1 MQAGKYE
8 NCTTASDKKV
18 VRNKGLALFRYLL
31 VDKEKKVHFTTVK
44 GILSS
49 KNGMNLFRGC
59 THGCI
64 YCDSRSTCY
73 QMNHRFED
81 VAVKENAIV
90 LLEDRLKRKRKKCMI
105 GLGSMT
111 DPYIPEELE
120 LNHTRRALEVINRYG
135 FGVTLITKSSRV
147 MRDLDLF
154 QQIHAKSK
162 CVIQMTLTTYD
173 ESLCRLIEPNVS
185 TTKERFETLKK
196 LRDSGIPTVVWLTP
210 ILPFINDTEENII
223 GILNYCKEAKVYGMI
238 CFGMGLTLR
247 EGNREYFYSEL
258 DKKFP
263 TLKEKYMREYG
274 DSYVVNSRNN
284 TKLMKLFHEFSEAN
298 NIVHDNNTIFNF
310 LDLFEEKN
318 TSRQIS
324 FFDEI

>member
-1 MQAGKYE
+1 
-8 NCTTASDKKV
+8 
-18 VRNKGLALFRYLL
+18 
-31 VDKEKKVHFTTVK
+31 VHFVNVK

-64 YCDSRSTCY
+64 YCDSRSKCY

-81 VAVKENAIV
+81 VEVKENAIC

-120 LNHTRRALEVINRYG
+120 LNYTRQALEVINKYG
-135 FGVTLITKSSRV
+135 FGVSLITKSSHV
-147 MRDLDLF
+147 LRDLDLF
-154 QQIHAKSK
+154 QEINTKSK
-162 CVIQMTLTTYD
+162 CIIQMTLTTYD
-173 ESLCRLIEPNVS
+173 ESLCRKIEPNVS
-185 TTKERFETLKK
+185 TTKERFETLKI
-196 LRDSGIPTVVWLTP
+196 LRDSGIPTVVWMTP

-223 GILNYCKEAKVYGMI
+223 GILNYCKEAKVFGVI

-258 DKKFP
+258 DEKFP
-263 TLKEKYMREYG
+263 QLKEVYMRKYG
-274 DSYVVNSRNN
+274 SSYIVDSRNN
-284 TKLMKLFHEFSEAN
+284 KRLMNIFHDFCEAN
-298 NIVHDNNTIFNF
+298 DIVHDNDLIFNYLNLFEDKKTPKQITIF
-310 LDLFEEKN
+310 
-318 TSRQIS
+318 
-324 FFDEI
+324 DEF